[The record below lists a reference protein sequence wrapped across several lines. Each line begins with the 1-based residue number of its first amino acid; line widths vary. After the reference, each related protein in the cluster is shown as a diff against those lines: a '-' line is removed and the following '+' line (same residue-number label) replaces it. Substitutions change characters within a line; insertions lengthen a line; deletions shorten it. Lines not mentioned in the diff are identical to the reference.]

1 MSGTY
6 RTSNSSHVGRIGE
19 FFAMYVLEKN
29 GIECHHV
36 DRSGIDLWCQSYND
50 AMFTVQVKAA
60 NVCTIN
66 TRKGN
71 KPRYI
76 YNLRAKKIAD
86 FYVFIALDMERLLVR
101 STEELGCKKSIQ
113 LHPNLFN
120 AESQA
125 GGIETLWNFTK
136 EGYHQS

>member
-1 MSGTY
+1 MNGID

-19 FFAMYVLEKN
+19 FFAMYILEKN

-60 NVCTIN
+60 NVCIMSTN
-66 TRKGN
+66 RGN
-71 KPRYI
+71 KLRYV
-76 YNLRAKKIAD
+76 YNLRSKKIAD
-86 FYVFIALDMERLLVR
+86 FYVFVALDIEKLLVR

-125 GGIETLWNFTK
+125 GGMETLWNFTK
-136 EGYHQS
+136 ENAR

>member
-1 MSGTY
+1 MNGID

-19 FFAMYVLEKN
+19 FFAMYILEKN

-60 NVCTIN
+60 NVCIMN
-66 TRKGN
+66 TNRGN
-71 KPRYI
+71 KLRYV
-76 YNLRAKKIAD
+76 YNLRSKKIAD
-86 FYVFIALDMERLLVR
+86 FYVFVALDIEKLLVR

-125 GGIETLWNFTK
+125 GGMETLWNFTK
-136 EGYHQS
+136 ENAR